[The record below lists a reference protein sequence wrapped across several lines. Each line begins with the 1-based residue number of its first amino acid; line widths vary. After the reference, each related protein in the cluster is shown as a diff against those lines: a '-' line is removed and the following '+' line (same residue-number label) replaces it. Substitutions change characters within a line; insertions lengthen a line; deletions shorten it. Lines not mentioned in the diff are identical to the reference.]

1 MTEVLESD
9 GGQKSQTSG
18 FRELSKQGWGWGTR
32 FPDSECASEER
43 KWFPCYGE
51 LWKLQGI

>member
-9 GGQKSQTSG
+9 GGEKSKTSG
-18 FRELSKQGWGWGTR
+18 FRELNKQGWGWGTR

-43 KWFPCYGE
+43 KWFPCHGE